1 MNSSLVARLILPF
14 CLLAGA
20 LLASQPA
27 SGNGVSVDRAVV
39 RFEAPETGGAR
50 HPRFVF
56 ERELSFEARLEALS
70 DADRASLGVLPYR
83 DRHVTAALDRHI
95 AEMILGALHIDPEP
109 TAAELAHQ
117 SELAHRLLSDRVGG
131 EEALDTARRAEGLSE
146 REFGHLLLQKARASL
161 YLDRMVTPMLE
172 PSEAE
177 LRNLHQSTNTPF
189 RAAPFDTIRSALL
202 RWYVSRRLN
211 AALASF
217 YENARSRIDVTIL

>member
-1 MNSSLVARLILPF
+1 MKRTLAVAFGLGLALAAGSL
-14 CLLAGA
+14 GA
-20 LLASQPA
+20 EP
-27 SGNGVSVDRAVV
+27 VSVDRAVV

-70 DADRASLGVLPYR
+70 DPDRASLGEAPFR
-83 DRHVTAALDRHI
+83 DRHITAALDRQI
-95 AEMILGALHIDPEP
+95 AETILGALRIEPEP
-109 TAAELAHQ
+109 TAAELEHQ
-117 SELAHRLLSDRVGG
+117 SQAAHRMLSDRAGG
-131 EEALDTARRAEGLSE
+131 EEALDTARRAEGISE
-146 REFGHLLLQKARASL
+146 REFARLLLQKARASL

-177 LRNLHQSTNTPF
+177 LRSLHKSSNTPF
-189 RAAPFDTIRSALL
+189 RAAPFDTIRPALL

-217 YENARSRIDVTIL
+217 YENARSRVDVTVL